1 MILNLVESQFFWYCS
16 IQIPMGC
23 KTLFFEVELGVIIGR
38 RCSKVR
44 EQEID
49 DYIGG
54 YCLVLDMT
62 AQDFQ
67 RGAKAKGHPWCLSKG
82 FDTACPVSDFIPKEK
97 VKNYSDIELWLKVNG
112 IIKQKSSTS
121 DMIFS
126 VPHVISYISSYITL
140 EEGDV
145 IITGSPAGAGPVEP
159 GEIIEAGL
167 ADIMNIKFPVIAH

>member
-1 MILNLVESQFFWYCS
+1 
-16 IQIPMGC
+16 MGC

-38 RCSKVR
+38 RCSKVK
-44 EQEID
+44 EQEVE

-67 RGAKAKGHPWCLSKG
+67 RDAKAKGHPWCLSKG

-126 VPHVISYISSYITL
+126 VPHVISYISSYIT
-140 EEGDV
+140 V

-167 ADIMNIKFPVIAH
+167 ADVVNIKFPIIAQ